1 MRGKS
6 GKAVCRE
13 IQARMGARFWN
24 RRLNAYVWVV
34 SVTEIHQEPT
44 RGPQAKALSL
54 SNFPDHNGLLVVTS
68 ENRVPL
74 SVERVFTIHAGV
86 GDRRGEHA
94 HRTCTQFLVAV
105 SGSWKIEVFR
115 GSEAS
120 TFALDGPKSG
130 VLIPLFCGP
139 LKLQPRRTA
148 YFLCCA
154 TRVSTRRTTF
164 VIGRFICALG
174 ARWSRVGPSSTKM
187 ELLYA
192 SRPDRPSSATPGR
205 PNCELFWIPEDTT
218 QSTYASLTYRIHV
231 EIRADVS
238 QHNAAP

>member
-130 VLIPLFCGP
+130 VLIPPFLWAAQAATAPNSVLLVLCDKGFDEADYIRDRAIY
-139 LKLQPRRTA
+139 LRTWREMVEGGA
-148 YFLCCA
+148 ELDQDGA
-154 TRVSTRRTTF
+154 
-164 VIGRFICALG
+164 AL
-174 ARWSRVGPSSTKM
+174 RK
-187 ELLYA
+187 
-192 SRPDRPSSATPGR
+192 
-205 PNCELFWIPEDTT
+205 
-218 QSTYASLTYRIHV
+218 
-231 EIRADVS
+231 
-238 QHNAAP
+238 